1 MKARFIENV
10 PNARILRNK
19 LDLGKGVVH
28 KYFIERAILLRH
40 HHFINFREHLSGEN
54 DIVKT
59 HLDDMFID
67 NNDVWHV
74 IMVCC
79 VRSDIMLL
87 IFNDGRNNAR
97 YVAIKTNGGEQVEK
111 RFTIKNRYIWKYM

>member
-1 MKARFIENV
+1 MEAKFIKDI

-19 LDLGKGVVH
+19 LDFGKGVVH
-28 KYFIERAILLRH
+28 KYFIERAILLKH
-40 HHFINFREHLSGEN
+40 PHFINFREHLSGEN
-54 DIVKT
+54 DIVKN

-79 VRSDIMLL
+79 VCSDIILL
-87 IFNDGRNNAR
+87 IFNDGTNNAK
-97 YVAIKTNGGEQVEK
+97 YVAIKTNGGEQVEPKFTLCK
-111 RFTIKNRYIWKYM
+111 RYL

>member
-1 MKARFIENV
+1 MKTRFIENV

-28 KYFIERAILLRH
+28 KYFIERAILLKQH
-40 HHFINFREHLSGEN
+40 YFINFKEHLSGEN

-111 RFTIKNRYIWKYM
+111 RFTIKNRYI

>member
-1 MKARFIENV
+1 METRFIENV

-19 LDLGKGVVH
+19 LDLGKGVFH
-28 KYFIERAILLRH
+28 KYFIERSILLKH

-54 DIVKT
+54 DIVKM
-59 HLDDMFID
+59 HRDDMFID
-67 NNDVWHV
+67 DNGVWHI

-87 IFNDGRNNAR
+87 IFNDGTNNAK

-111 RFTIKNRYIWKYM
+111 RFTIKNRYI